1 MRKKQTRRMLINAF
15 RTAGADKIISGYL
28 LWFFIAALPIWIWEP
43 YINSYGDSL
52 WFCFASAT
60 TIGYGDYHAVTIVG
74 RIITVILSVY
84 SVAVIAIFTAV
95 VTSFFTDLARSRKA
109 SLWTSLSIFPSC
121 QRRSLRTCQG
131 ALRSLTGKER
141 KNKTKAADT
150 STAFGVVNLIQS
162 KTAPQTFCPE
172 RCTESAQA
180 LPWG

>member
-28 LWFFIAALPIWIWEP
+28 LWFFIAALPIWVWEP

-95 VTSFFTDLARSRKA
+95 VTSFFTDLARSRKEE
-109 SLWTSLSIFPSC
+109 STRKFMDELEHLPELSKEELEDLS
-121 QRRSLRTCQG
+121 RRVKEFNRKRTE
-131 ALRSLTGKER
+131 K
-141 KNKTKAADT
+141 
-150 STAFGVVNLIQS
+150 
-162 KTAPQTFCPE
+162 
-172 RCTESAQA
+172 
-180 LPWG
+180 

>member
-1 MRKKQTRRMLINAF
+1 MLINAF

-84 SVAVIAIFTAV
+84 SVAVIAIFSQL
-95 VTSFFTDLARSRKA
+95 TSMMKA
-109 SLWTSLSIFPSC
+109 CT
-121 QRRSLRTCQG
+121 T
-131 ALRSLTGKER
+131 E
-141 KNKTKAADT
+141 AA
-150 STAFGVVNLIQS
+150 SG
-162 KTAPQTFCPE
+162 
-172 RCTESAQA
+172 RMM
-180 LPWG
+180 